1 MIEIEYAVLITLVLV
16 LIIATIIFR
25 VNKKDEEKEKFKA
38 QPVDFINAGLDYIDF
53 LQANPKTKITPLQ
66 FELLKSQM

>member
-25 VNKKDEEKEKFKA
+25 ANKKDEEKEKLKA

-66 FELLKSQM
+66 FEFLKSQM